1 MYRKKSKT
9 PGKESTTPSEERSHI
24 RLNSKSMLVGNRVVN
39 ELQILYS
46 YLPQIDDQNHSFMI
60 NGLPRDQTSVN
71 LDEDYTQIIRTGA
84 KSANPRGIF
93 WILGWS
99 LYMHLNPAL
108 LCGTCVFAFFYEDEV
123 LVLVCFS
130 CISFFAQSNFVFA
143 PYKIFEIF
151 SNKPY

>member
-84 KSANPRGIF
+84 KSANHRGIF
-93 WILGWS
+93 
-99 LYMHLNPAL
+99 
-108 LCGTCVFAFFYEDEV
+108 
-123 LVLVCFS
+123 
-130 CISFFAQSNFVFA
+130 
-143 PYKIFEIF
+143 
-151 SNKPY
+151 

>member
-93 WILGWS
+93 
-99 LYMHLNPAL
+99 
-108 LCGTCVFAFFYEDEV
+108 
-123 LVLVCFS
+123 
-130 CISFFAQSNFVFA
+130 
-143 PYKIFEIF
+143 
-151 SNKPY
+151 